1 MSEINSL
8 AVGITEEMIEL
19 AAEQIYGGPH
29 IRFKLDED
37 GAPVEY
43 TCAWSEVVDV
53 LGFDERDAY
62 LRKARRILEAALAG
76 RTPLELPQS
85 TGKWSD
91 GVPYWDAENRVVAAQ
106 VDESGRPYTRLNG
119 QIWLVTE
126 AEAVGLALVAAA
138 REARRLASG
147 SSESGEPQAGDGS

>member
-1 MSEINSL
+1 VIVVADTSP
-8 AVGITEEMIEL
+8 AVGITEAVIE
-19 AAEQIYGGPH
+19 AAAAVIYAHTGGNP
-29 IRFKLDED
+29 D
-37 GAPVEY
+37 
-43 TCAWSEVVDV
+43 SE
-53 LGFDERDAY
+53 LI
-62 LRKARRILEAALAG
+62 AREAVGAALAG

-106 VDESGRPYTRLNG
+106 VDDDGRPYTRLNG

-138 REARRLASG
+138 REARKLASG
-147 SSESGEPQAGDGS
+147 SSKGGDPNGQ